1 MPENDCPSCFAAPA
15 VRHPHFGI
23 LPCLQCKARLDAL
36 PTPTQQVEI
45 IPEYIKEERKERQDS
60 IEQPHFKGELN
71 KRWVD
76 LWGKKAAR
84 DRGFTNKEIKNAKYV
99 MDKARNGNTGIKY
112 YKDAT

>member
-23 LPCLQCKARLDAL
+23 LPCMNCKARLDSL

-45 IPEYIKEERKERQDS
+45 IPDYIKKEREERQDS
-60 IEQPHFKGELN
+60 IEQPHVRGELN
-71 KRWVD
+71 KRYVD
-76 LWGKKAAR
+76 LWGEKAAR

-99 MDKARNGNTGIKY
+99 YDGLRNKNSAVKY
-112 YKDAT
+112 YKEST